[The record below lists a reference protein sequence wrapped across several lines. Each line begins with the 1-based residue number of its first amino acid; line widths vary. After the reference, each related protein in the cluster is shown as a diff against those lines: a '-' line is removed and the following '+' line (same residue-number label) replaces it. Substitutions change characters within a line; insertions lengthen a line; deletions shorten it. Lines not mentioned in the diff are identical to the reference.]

1 MTKSYKTLTRYTK
14 RKICCNS
21 APRNSHHPYTLY
33 KMSGYDVSRFVGEVS
48 PELVC
53 NICQAVM
60 RDPVELRGCEH
71 AFCRMCIGEW
81 VTNEYEGDRAP
92 TCPIDRRGLEMC
104 SRAPHLRPGCVEFQD
119 VSRIVRNILSSLQIK
134 CDFEQEGCAAVL
146 HLENL
151 SAHVESCAYNKVMCH
166 KVCGLYILKHGKKE
180 HNCVAVLRDM
190 VQDQNDKITAQNDMI
205 LAQNDVLLAHKNIF
219 ETLNNTIEA
228 QNVMIAA
235 QSNKIKAQNEKVVN
249 IEKWIEE
256 VKESRRL
263 AEERS
268 YL

>member
-1 MTKSYKTLTRYTK
+1 
-14 RKICCNS
+14 
-21 APRNSHHPYTLY
+21 
-33 KMSGYDVSRFVGEVS
+33 MSGYDVSRFVGEVS

-71 AFCRMCIGEW
+71 AFCRMCIDEW
-81 VTNEYEGDRAP
+81 VFKDNGGTRAP
-92 TCPIDRRGLEMC
+92 TCPIDRR
-104 SRAPHLRPGCVEFQD
+104 VFKTYKD
-119 VSRIVRNILSSLQIK
+119 VSRIVKNILSSLQIK
-134 CDFEQEGCAAVL
+134 CDFEQEGCAAVVR
-146 HLENL
+146 LENL
-151 SAHVESCAYNKVMCH
+151 SAHVESCAYNQVMCQ
-166 KVCGLYILKHGKKE
+166 KGCGLYIVKHGMKE

-268 YL
+268 YLDNMFG